1 MQRMYCPPAEQR
13 SRLSTLTK
21 LIVPYRRDTTVERG
35 VRVTQEVFRATSELA
50 RAHGATPLLVVLQF
64 GREEGPE
71 QVLRRRILD
80 DASIPY
86 VFVDIDS
93 SWRLPWDRHP
103 NARAAHAIA
112 AAIVTELRLRL
123 SVAAPLTERKRE

>member
-1 MQRMYCPPAEQR
+1 
-13 SRLSTLTK
+13 LL
-21 LIVPYRRDTTVERG
+21 VPYRADTTVERG
-35 VRVTQEVFRATSELA
+35 VMVTQQVLRATSDLA
-50 RAHGATPLLVVLQF
+50 QAHGARPLLVVLQF
-64 GREEGPE
+64 GHEEGSE

-86 VFVDIDS
+86 ALIDIDS

-112 AAIVTELRLRL
+112 AAIVTELRGRL
-123 SVAAPLTERKRE
+123 AVAGPSRR

>member
-1 MQRMYCPPAEQR
+1 
-13 SRLSTLTK
+13 
-21 LIVPYRRDTTVERG
+21 DTTVERG
-35 VRVTQEVFRATSELA
+35 VMVIQEVLRATSEQA

-71 QVLRRRILD
+71 QILRRRILD

-86 VFVDIDS
+86 VLIDIDS

-103 NARAAHAIA
+103 NASAARAIA
-112 AAIVTELRLRL
+112 AAIVTELRGRL
-123 SVAAPLTERKRE
+123 AVAAPLRERKGRDERSWAYSSN